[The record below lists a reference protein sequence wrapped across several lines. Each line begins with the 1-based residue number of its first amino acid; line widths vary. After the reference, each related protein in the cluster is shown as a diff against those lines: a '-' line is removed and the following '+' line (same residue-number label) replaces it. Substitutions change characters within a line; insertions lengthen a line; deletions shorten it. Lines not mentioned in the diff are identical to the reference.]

1 MAPESYHGRN
11 SEINVAAIRLI
22 RRWEG
27 VDPPSSDDT
36 TAKPFAQNQIAR
48 STTRLADAIFW
59 EVQTQSRSGFPQRF
73 PGLFHVGERH
83 RPLK

>member
-1 MAPESYHGRN
+1 MAPESYHERN
-11 SEINVAAIRLI
+11 SEVRVAAIRLV
-22 RRWEG
+22 RRVEG

-73 PGLFHVGERH
+73 PGLFHVGGRH